1 MELSNFI
8 DSIILI
14 VSGALIALYGVGKIF
29 PRLAGQEAVGKEK
42 MKVIFII
49 GLILVLA
56 GAVQALRHLV

>member
-1 MELSNFI
+1 MELGNYI

-14 VSGALIALYGVGKIF
+14 ASGTLIGLYGVGKIF
-29 PRLAGQEAVGKEK
+29 SRLAGQEAVGKEK
-42 MKVIFII
+42 MKVNVIV